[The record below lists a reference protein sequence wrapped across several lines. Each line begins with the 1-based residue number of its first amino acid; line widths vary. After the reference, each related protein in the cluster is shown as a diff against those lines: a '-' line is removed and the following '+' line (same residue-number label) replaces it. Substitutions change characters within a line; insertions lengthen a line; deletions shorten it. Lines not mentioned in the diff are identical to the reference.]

1 MNWGKVLAW
10 LPEVT
15 RPTVKKL
22 AFKTKLKW
30 TGLIL
35 VLYFLLAKVP
45 LYGLG
50 QNALQQFEMLST
62 ILGASFG
69 SLISL
74 GIGPIVTASI
84 ILQLLTGSGLLNIDT
99 NTQEG
104 KMKFQGLQRIMI
116 IAFII
121 FEGAIYVLMGGLA
134 PSPELMGTSAFA
146 LMQIILIVQ
155 LCLGGFM
162 IMLMD
167 EVVSKW
173 GFGSGIS
180 LFIAAGVASQIFIKA
195 FSPIKEG
202 GTYATGLVIQ
212 IVQSLRAGE
221 PLVTTIAI
229 VAILATIIVFL
240 IAVYAQSMKV
250 EIPLSFGRMR
260 GYGMRWPL
268 SFMYTSVIPVILIAS
283 LLATMQLFARLLENW
298 GHPWLGTFQG
308 GTAVSGVAKW
318 VGSPEIVRSIIMGN
332 ATWGMAIQAGVYVLI
347 MVAGATLFSYMW
359 MKTANMDSA
368 AVAKQMLSSGMSIP
382 GFRKDK
388 RVLESVL
395 KRYIPALTV
404 MGGAMVGFLAAIAD
418 LSGALA
424 RGTGILLTVMII
436 YKLYEEIAKQ
446 HAYDMHPA
454 LRKIMSPD

>member
-1 MNWGKVLAW
+1 MNWGRVLAW
-10 LPEVT
+10 LPEVA
-15 RPTVKKL
+15 RPKVKKL
-22 AFKTKLKW
+22 GFKTKLKW

-35 VLYFLLAKVP
+35 LLYFILARVP

-50 QNALQQFEMLST
+50 RNALEQFDYLST

-99 NTQEG
+99 TTTEG

-116 IAFII
+116 IFFIV
-121 FEGAIYVLMGGLA
+121 FEGMIYVLMGGLA
-134 PSPELMGTSAFA
+134 PSATMAGSIGGGAA
-146 LMQIILIVQ
+146 AAVLIVQ

-162 IMLMD
+162 IMFMD

-180 LFIAAGVASQIFIKA
+180 LFIAAGVASQIFIAA
-195 FSPIKEG
+195 FNPLKLGAKYSAG
-202 GTYATGLVIQ
+202 AVIQ
-212 IVQSLRAGE
+212 IVQALRAGE
-221 PLVTTIAI
+221 PMVTTIAI
-229 VAILATIIVFL
+229 VAILATILVFL
-240 IAVYAQSMKV
+240 IAVYAQAMKV

-283 LLATMQLFARLLENW
+283 LLATLQLFARLLEGW
-298 GHPWLGTFQG
+298 GHPWLGTFSG
-308 GTAVSGVAKW
+308 STAVSGVAKW
-318 VGSPEIVRSIIMGN
+318 IGSPNIVRSLITGT
-332 ATWGMAIQAGVYVLI
+332 ATGSMALQAVIYILI
-347 MVAGATLFSYMW
+347 MMGGAILFSYMW
-359 MKTANMDSA
+359 MKTANMDSQ
-368 AVAKQMLSSGMSIP
+368 AVAKQMLASGLHVP

-388 RVLESVL
+388 RVLESIL
-395 KRYIPALTV
+395 NRYIPALTI

-436 YKLYEEIAKQ
+436 YKLYEEIAKH

>member
-1 MNWGKVLAW
+1 MNWGKLLAW
-10 LPEVT
+10 LPEVA
-15 RPTVKKL
+15 RPKVKKL
-22 AFKTKLKW
+22 GFKTKLKW

-35 VLYFLLAKVP
+35 LLYFILARVP

-50 QNALQQFEMLST
+50 KNALEQFDYLST

-99 NTQEG
+99 TTSEG

-116 IAFII
+116 IFFII
-121 FEGAIYVLMGGLA
+121 FEGMIYVLMGGLS
-134 PSPELMGTSAFA
+134 PSATMTGSIGGGSAA
-146 LMQIILIVQ
+146 TVLIVQ

-162 IMLMD
+162 IMFMD

-180 LFIAAGVASQIFIKA
+180 LFIAAGVASQIFIRA
-195 FSPIKEG
+195 FNPLKQGAKYSAG
-202 GTYATGLVIQ
+202 AVIQ
-212 IVQSLRAGE
+212 IVQALRAGE
-221 PLVTTIAI
+221 PMVTTIAI
-229 VAILATIIVFL
+229 VAILATILVFL
-240 IAVYAQSMKV
+240 IAVYAQAMKV

-283 LLATMQLFARLLENW
+283 LLATLQLFARLLSNK
-298 GHPWLGTFQG
+298 GINWLGTFQG
-308 GTAVSGVAKW
+308 NTAVSGVAKW
-318 VGSPEIVRSIIMGN
+318 IGSPDIVRSLITGT
-332 ATWGMAIQAGVYVLI
+332 ATSGMALQAVIYILI

-359 MKTANMDSA
+359 MKTANMDSQ
-368 AVAKQMLSSGMSIP
+368 AVAKQMLASGLHVP

-388 RVLESVL
+388 RVLESIL
-395 KRYIPALTV
+395 NRYIPALTI

-424 RGTGILLTVMII
+424 RGTGILLTVMIV